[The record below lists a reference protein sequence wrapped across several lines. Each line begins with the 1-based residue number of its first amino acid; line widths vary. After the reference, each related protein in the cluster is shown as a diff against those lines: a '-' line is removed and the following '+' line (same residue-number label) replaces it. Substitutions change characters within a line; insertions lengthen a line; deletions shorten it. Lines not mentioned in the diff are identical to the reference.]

1 MHVSSYYVSGY
12 EPIGSSDK
20 RIKESLLVSLL
31 RQRSYNNTFLIVV
44 LKNVQGIL
52 QDVTSNSTSKCELPI
67 SRVADARDQHTL
79 I

>member
-67 SRVADARDQHTL
+67 SRVVDARDQHT
-79 I
+79 II